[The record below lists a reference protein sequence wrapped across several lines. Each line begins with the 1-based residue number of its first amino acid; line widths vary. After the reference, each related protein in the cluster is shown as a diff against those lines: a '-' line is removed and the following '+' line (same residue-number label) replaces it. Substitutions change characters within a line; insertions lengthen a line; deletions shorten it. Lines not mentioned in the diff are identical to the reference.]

1 MHSIQ
6 YNCVINGN
14 QFLIYAT
21 LKQNLNCQKLTRFLN
36 AILTLNFILDSED
49 GRGILR
55 HPIPLRYNAAKAP
68 MNRVMLQITFTLITR
83 PNHPIQ
89 NKRAVDKVIMISMK
103 EANSFTK
110 YRRQK

>member
-14 QFLIYAT
+14 QFLIYDTQAKPQLSKINKV
-21 LKQNLNCQKLTRFLN
+21 LKCNPNSKLHPRF
-36 AILTLNFILDSED
+36 
-49 GRGILR
+49 RGWKGLILR